1 MAGAKDFIG
10 RAIQQPPVLSRMGRR
25 GSHEIAGKRIL
36 ITGSSSGIG
45 AAGAEQLAG
54 EGARVILVARRH
66 DELAAVADRIR
77 AAGGQA
83 TTYAVDLTDSAAVDG
98 LVETIIADFGGVDV
112 LVNNAGHSIRR
123 SVLKSRDHDFE
134 RLISIN
140 YLAPV
145 RLTKALLPGMLERG
159 DGHIINVATWAVL
172 FPAAPLFSGYV
183 ASKAAL
189 ATFGDALHVEMSGRG
204 VGVTTLYFP
213 LVRTPMIAPTAQFTD
228 QPSLSA
234 EEAASWMVRAVRH
247 RPREIAP
254 RISWMTRGMS
264 AVAPGFTRR
273 WWATLR

>member
-1 MAGAKDFIG
+1 MVSPKDVIG
-10 RAIQQPPVLSRMGRR
+10 RAIQKPPALSRMGARAA
-25 GSHEIAGKRIL
+25 HEIAGKRIL
-36 ITGSSSGIG
+36 LTGSSSGIG
-45 AAGAEQLAG
+45 AAGAEQLAA
-54 EGARVILVARRH
+54 EGAHVILVARRE
-66 DELAAVADRIR
+66 DELALVADRIR

-83 TTYAVDLTDSAAVDG
+83 STYATDLTDPAAVDG
-98 LVETIIADFGGVDV
+98 LVARLNADFGGVDV
-112 LVNNAGHSIRR
+112 LINNAGRSIRR

-145 RLTKALLPGMLERG
+145 RLTRALLPGMVERG

-172 FPAAPLFSGYV
+172 FPAAPLFGGYV

-213 LVRTPMIAPTAQFTD
+213 LVRTPMIAPTAQFTN

-234 EEAASWMVRAVRH
+234 EEAAAWMVRAVRH